1 MTEPLSVDQVF
12 IRQLTDIIL
21 ANLANENFRVND
33 LARESGMSLYN
44 LSRKLHSTKKKTVNQ
59 FIREVRLQKAFEMLR
74 EGTFT
79 AAEVAYRAGFGS
91 PAYFNKCFHGFYGYP
106 PGEVIKSGLNG
117 QEEKPVTRDISKQE
131 NKNEIKRNLVLKIF
145 GFLLLACSL
154 VLIVFR
160 IFISTPDEKA
170 MENFSSSGEK
180 ITVAIMPFL
189 NMTNDTKWD
198 IWQIALQ
205 TNLIYRLANLDE
217 IKVRQTETVNS
228 LLQSKGFTDYASITP
243 SVAGAISRKLDAEV
257 FVYGSINEAGD
268 KVRVNAALINSRTKE
283 ALKSFQVDGTSEK
296 IIDIIDSVSAMI
308 KNSLL
313 ISQLYKK
320 YSPGYNTNITNSLEA
335 FRYFIQGQA
344 AFSKH
349 DFTTAIDWYQQALK
363 IDSNLIQAISG
374 ISRAYYDLSLFGKPV
389 LAQGKA
395 WCMRYYRKMRMMT
408 PADRIYADWLY
419 AVYFQTPYDRI
430 KYLDQLKE
438 IDDQNPATYFNLGDA
453 HLEMLQYN
461 EAIVE
466 FKKAIEIYDKWGE
479 KAPIMYYQELGIEY
493 RRAGRYK
500 EEKKLYRKAKKYYP
514 DAPDLLEQYA
524 YMAFSEG
531 DTAEGNRYIKKWTSI
546 RKGQSWSDADII
558 SGLPWIFDMA
568 GMPEKEEYFL
578 RQALSMEPEN
588 TAKMNSL
595 AYFLIDK
602 DQSIEE
608 GIDLVNKALE
618 LSPDDYSALSV
629 KGWGLYKQGKFK
641 EALDLLQK
649 SWDMRMQNARY
660 DHRAFLHLEAAKKAV
675 VSQR

>member
-1 MTEPLSVDQVF
+1 MGKSTGHSQILIKRLTEIVLTNLSNDKFGVSE
-12 IRQLTDIIL
+12 L
-21 ANLANENFRVND
+21 AK
-33 LARESGMSLYN
+33 ESGI
-44 LSRKLHSTKKKTVNQ
+44 SRSWLNHKISSATGKTSNQ
-59 FIREVRLQKAFEMLR
+59 FIHEIRLNKAIEILQN
-74 EGTFT
+74 EDVT
-79 AAEVAYRAGFGS
+79 ATEAAYRTGFSS
-91 PAYFNKCFHGFYGYP
+91 PAYFNTCFHEFFGYP
-106 PGEVIKSGLNG
+106 PGKVIKTTLTDK
-117 QEEKPVTRDISKQE
+117 EEKPVTQNISKWGY
-131 NKNEIKRNLVLKIF
+131 KKVTKKVSILKISVI
-145 GFLLLACSL
+145 LLLAFSIVLL
-154 VLIVFR
+154 VIQIFR
-160 IFISTPDEKA
+160 STSKKKTIHDLRISD
-170 MENFSSSGEK
+170 EK
-180 ITVAIMPFL
+180 ITVAVMPFL
-189 NMTNDTKWD
+189 NMTNDKKWD

-217 IKVRQTETVNS
+217 IKVRQIETVNG

-243 SVAGAISRKLDAEV
+243 SVASTISRKLNAEV
-257 FVYGSINEAGD
+257 FVNGSINEVGD
-268 KVRVNAALINSRTKE
+268 KVRVNAALMNSKTKE
-283 ALKSFQVDGTSEK
+283 ALKTFQADGASK
-296 IIDIIDSVSAMI
+296 NILDIIDSVSVMI
-308 KNSLL
+308 KNSLI
-313 ISQLYKK
+313 ISELDKN
-320 YSPGYNTNITNSLEA
+320 YSSRHHTSITDSPEA
-335 FRYFIQGQA
+335 FRYFIQGET

-349 DFTTAIDWYQQALK
+349 DFTTAINWYQQALEN
-363 IDSNLIQAISG
+363 DSNLIQAISG
-374 ISRAYYDLSLFGKPV
+374 ISRAYFDLSLFGKPV

-395 WCMRYYRKMRMMT
+395 WCLRYSRKVRMMT
-408 PADRIYADWLY
+408 PVDKIYADWLY
-419 AVYFQTPYDRI
+419 ALYFQTPYDRI

-514 DAPDLLEQYA
+514 DSPDLLEQYA

-546 RKGQSWSDADII
+546 RKGQSWSDTDII

-568 GMPEKEEYFL
+568 GMPEKEEYWL

-588 TAKMNSL
+588 AAKMNSL

-602 DQSIEE
+602 DQNIGE

-629 KGWGLYKQGKFK
+629 KGWGLYKQGKYN

-649 SWDMRMQNARY
+649 SWDMRMQNERY
-660 DHRAFLHLEAAKKAV
+660 DHRAFLHLQAAKKAV
-675 VSQR
+675 AGAN